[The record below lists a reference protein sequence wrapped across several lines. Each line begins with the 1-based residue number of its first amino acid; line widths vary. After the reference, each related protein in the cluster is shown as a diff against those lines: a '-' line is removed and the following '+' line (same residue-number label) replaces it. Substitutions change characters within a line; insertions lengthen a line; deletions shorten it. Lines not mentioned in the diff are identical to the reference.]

1 MADYPGDY
9 LPGDLLPYSPY
20 PSPFLILPN
29 VNDRVVIDPSR
40 PSAVRVLGKS
50 MYVLAVGW
58 FLSIGWLWFETVQQ
72 HQLRRGGWP
81 PLMAIDTL
89 AGGMVP
95 ALLMAAVGW
104 LFAKITGPAPYREL
118 ERREWWHA
126 FWWTITPIALLL
138 VTVWVMLQEGQ

>member
-1 MADYPGDY
+1 MADYPGDDSA
-9 LPGDLLPYSPY
+9 PFSPYSF
-20 PSPFLILPN
+20 PFLILPH
-29 VNDRVVIDPSR
+29 VNDHVVIDPSK

-58 FLSIGWLWFETVQQ
+58 LLSIGWLWFETVQQ

-81 PLMAIDTL
+81 PLYAVDTL
-89 AGGMVP
+89 AGGLFP
-95 ALLMAAVGW
+95 ALFMAAVGW
-104 LFAKITGPAPYREL
+104 LFAKVCGRAPYREL

-126 FWWTITPIALLL
+126 FWWSLMPNALLL